1 MNLFAAAIQ
10 DSLQALNRI
19 VRLDAWGTCKELVEM
34 HVPLE
39 VAEADSLEEMWP
51 AYEAEW
57 ALEWV
62 EKALA
67 CLVAFDFEWVLER
80 PQVSFEAGIDKVLG
94 MAVFVVEAGH
104 LVVEKH

>member
-62 EKALA
+62 EKVLA
-67 CLVAFDFEWVLER
+67 CFVVFDFER